1 MHSRL
6 LPLLVVAVL
15 TSGGLVMLNKDY
27 TTMNQVTLME
37 ESFLNW

>member
-15 TSGGLVMLNKDY
+15 TSGGFVMLNKDSA
-27 TTMNQVTLME
+27 TNNQVTLME
-37 ESFLNW
+37 